1 MKHYKNLIVKS
12 ILVLVLLGI
21 TYKIYIN
28 ILPSIGKTFEVFG
41 ERFSSSNILDPLI
54 IWVNSTIFIY
64 LFSLTLVLVLP
75 ERQFGL
81 IAKIRSISVT
91 LGTFYII
98 YIGPILLL
106 LLLLLFNVSVIYI
119 TLVLSTLSFIG
130 ITFKKGGELY
140 SRLYNTIKRIL

>member
-1 MKHYKNLIVKS
+1 MKHYKNLIVKPL
-12 ILVLVLLGI
+12 LVLVLLGI
-21 TYKIYIN
+21 TYKLYIN

-64 LFSLTLVLVLP
+64 LFSLILVLVLP

-81 IAKIRSISVT
+81 IAKIRSFSVT
-91 LGTFYII
+91 LGAFFII